1 MVGLIHVDLDAGTRA
16 RLSPVQRNAGCI
28 SEDSPLSRPLYGPK
42 SPLPQ
47 VLTKISSN
55 HFTFHSL

>member
-28 SEDSPLSRPLYGPK
+28 SEDSPLPFPSTLLYGPK

-47 VLTKISSN
+47 VLTKIS
-55 HFTFHSL
+55 